1 MRTSAIAVAV
11 LAAATVTGPANVYA
25 QQWPE
30 KSVRLVVPFAPGGGI
45 DVQSRVLSAQFQK
58 SLGQN
63 FLVDNRTGASGII
76 GTQHVVDAAPDG
88 YTMMVTSASLSV
100 VVSLYAKRVKFN
112 VFNDLSPVTWLST
125 SPLVLVV
132 HPSVPVKSVKE
143 LVALAKRT
151 REGMN
156 AAGNASGTTS
166 HLTAEMFN
174 QAAGIKST
182 VLTYRGG
189 GPSVLALITGEADYL
204 FATPPSIMPHIT
216 SGRARPIAVT
226 STKPSSLMPELPTMS
241 AIYPGFEAEN
251 WYAVFFPKGTPKPIV
266 DKLNAAIRKALDTP
280 ELKNFFPKQMLTPV
294 GSPPEELAALLKRDV
309 EKYAEVIRTANIKV
323 E

>member
-1 MRTSAIAVAV
+1 MRTSAIALAA
-11 LAAATVTGPANVYA
+11 LAAAVVASPVYVCA

-100 VVSLYAKRVKFN
+100 VVSLYAKRVRFN

-189 GPSVLALITGEADYL
+189 GPSVLALITGEVDYL

-226 STKPSSLMPELPTMS
+226 STKPSPLMRELPTMS

-266 DKLNAAIRKALDTP
+266 DKLNAEIRKALDTP
-280 ELKNFFPKQMLTPV
+280 ELKDFFPKQMLTPV